1 MDIAAILTMGVIG
14 LFAGSAIW
22 VVSRAQA
29 AKRPFFSGPVCEQCQ
44 AAQSGLGWLPFFGFG
59 SVRRCTACGASPSW
73 LRPGFEIVVAVYMAL
88 LAIVHGWSF
97 ALLAAAL
104 FSVPLLVIL
113 LVDWWTRLIYT
124 NVIGVGMILG
134 LAAAVIDGWGELI
147 NAAFSAVGAAAVF
160 GLLFVMAA
168 VIYRNVRVVPFG
180 LGDVYLAA
188 MIGAM
193 VRFPAVVSALFLG
206 VFLAGVILM
215 LLLATKRVS
224 RRTAVPYGPF
234 LCAGAL
240 MSLAVST

>member
-1 MDIAAILTMGVIG
+1 MDVVAVIVMGVAG
-14 LFAGSAIW
+14 LVAGSAIW

-29 AKRPFFSGPVCEQCQ
+29 ARRPLFSGPVCEACQ
-44 AAQSGLGWLPFFGFG
+44 QSQSALAWLPLSGFG
-59 SVRRCTACGASPSW
+59 AARRCTACGASQAW
-73 LRPGFEIVVAVYMAL
+73 LRPGFEVAVALYMGL
-88 LAIVHGWSF
+88 LALVYGWNWD
-97 ALLAAAL
+97 LLAATL
-104 FSVPLLVIL
+104 FSVPILVIL

-124 NVIGVGMILG
+124 NVIGVGLIFGLG
-134 LAAAVIDGWGELI
+134 AAALEGWSELV
-147 NAAFSAVGAAAVF
+147 NAAFSAIGAAAVF
-160 GLLFVMAA
+160 GLLFVLAA
-168 VIYRNVRVVPFG
+168 VIYRNIRVVPFG

-188 MIGAM
+188 MIGSM

-240 MSLAVST
+240 ISIAIS

>member
-1 MDIAAILTMGVIG
+1 MDLAAVIVMGVVG

-22 VVSRAQA
+22 VFSRAQVGG
-29 AKRPFFSGPVCEQCQ
+29 RPLFSGPVCEACQ
-44 AAQSGLGWLPFFGFG
+44 HPQSALAWLPLSGFG
-59 SVRRCTACGASPSW
+59 VARRCAACGVSQGW
-73 LRPGFEIVVAVYMAL
+73 VRPGFEIAVALYMAL
-88 LAIVHGWSF
+88 LALEYGWSGD
-97 ALLAAAL
+97 LLAAAL
-104 FSVPLLVIL
+104 FTLPILVIL
-113 LVDWWTRLIYT
+113 LVDWWIRLIYT
-124 NVIGVGMILG
+124 NVIGLGLILG
-134 LAAAVIDGWGELI
+134 LGAAALDGWSELV

-168 VIYRNVRVVPFG
+168 LIYRNVRVVPFG

-188 MIGAM
+188 MIGSM
-193 VRFPAVVSALFLG
+193 VRFPAVMTALFLG

-240 MSLAVST
+240 ISIAVG